1 MKKAFIL
8 MACSV
13 LAAGCADNSIPRAQL
28 PELDLSNPLL
38 AAWETPHATPP
49 FDAIRLEHY
58 EPAFDAA
65 IACSRAEVEA
75 IVKNPRKP
83 TFVNTVVALE
93 RQGALLDRIS
103 GLFFNLLEA
112 DASDEMQEIAQ
123 RVQPKLTALSND
135 ISLNPELFARVKAVY
150 EHPGRLDQ
158 EDRMLLEKTYK
169 RFARQGTA
177 LSDADKELYRQ
188 YTTELSSLTLQF
200 GQNALAATNAFT
212 LRITDPAKVAE
223 LPDCV
228 REAMAA
234 EAKSRG
240 EKGWTVTLQRP
251 SYLPFMTY
259 STDRALK
266 EKLWRAS
273 SSCALG
279 GEFDNTEIV
288 KRIVNTRLKIANL
301 LGYKCYADYVLEERM
316 AGSTEAVQ
324 DFLAELLDATKTYA
338 DADYRRIADYAAGQ
352 GLRGTLMP
360 WDWAYYSEKYKH
372 EKYAL
377 NDELVKPYF
386 ELERVKK
393 GVFLLANRLYGL
405 NFTPNDKI
413 SVYHPDVTAYDVTDA
428 DGRFMAVLYLDFF
441 PRASKRSGAWMTE
454 FRGTKTVDGVE
465 TRPLVSLV
473 MNFTK
478 PTETNPS
485 LLTFD
490 EMETFLHE
498 FGHALHGM
506 LGEGKYESLT
516 GTNVYRDFVEL
527 PSQIMENWAT
537 EKEFLDLWA
546 EHYQTGEKIPSEI
559 VERIV
564 AAQNYLAA
572 YLNVRQLSFGM
583 TDMAWHTLTEPFEG
597 DVEQFEVASMAPTQ
611 VMPVVAGTAMAP
623 SFGHIFSGGYAAGY
637 YGYKWAEVL
646 DADAFS
652 LFKEKGIFNSEVA
665 SSFRENILSKGGTEP
680 PMELYVRFRGHKPET
695 RALIERMQLDKQ
707 E

>member
-1 MKKAFIL
+1 M
-8 MACSV
+8 
-13 LAAGCADNSIPRAQL
+13 AAGCADNSIPEAQL
-28 PELDLSNPLL
+28 PELDMSNPLL
-38 AAWETPHATPP
+38 AAWDTPHETPP
-49 FDAIRLEHY
+49 FSEIKLSDY

-75 IVKNPRKP
+75 IVKNPKKP
-83 TFVNTVVALE
+83 TFGNTIVALE
-93 RQGALLDRIS
+93 RQGELLNRIS

-112 DASDEMQEIAQ
+112 DSSDEMQEIAQ
-123 RVQPKLTALSND
+123 RVQPKLTELSND
-135 ISLNPELFARVKAVY
+135 ISLDPELFARVKYVY
-150 EHPGRLDQ
+150 EHPGRLKK
-158 EDRMLLEKTYK
+158 EDKKLLENTYK
-169 RFARQGTA
+169 GFARSGAA

-188 YTTELSSLTLQF
+188 YSSELSALTLQF

-212 LRITDPAKVAE
+212 LNITDPKVVAE
-223 LPDCV
+223 LPAFV
-228 REAMAA
+228 KEGMAA
-234 EAKSRG
+234 EAKARG
-240 EKGWTVTLQRP
+240 EKGWTVTLQYP

-259 STDRALK
+259 SSNRALK

-273 SSCALG
+273 GSKALG
-279 GEFDNTEIV
+279 GEYDNTGIV
-288 KRIVNTRLKIANL
+288 KKIVNTRLKMANL
-301 LGYKCYADYVLEERM
+301 LGYKCYADYVLENRM
-316 AGSTEAVQ
+316 AENTKTVN
-324 DFLAELLDATKTYA
+324 DFLAELLAETKSYA
-338 DADYRRIADYAAGQ
+338 DADYRMVADYAASLGFE
-352 GLRGTLMP
+352 GELMP
-360 WDWAYYSEKYKH
+360 WDWAYYTEKYKD

-377 NDELVKPYF
+377 NDELVKPYLK
-386 ELERVKK
+386 LENVKK
-393 GVFLLANRLYGL
+393 GVFMLANKLYGL
-405 NFTPNDKI
+405 NFTPDDKI
-413 SVYHPDVTAYDVTDA
+413 EVYHPDVTAYDVTDA

-454 FRGTKTVDGVE
+454 FRGTKIEDGKE

-478 PTETNPS
+478 PTETTPS

-516 GTNVYRDFVEL
+516 GTSVYRDFVEL

-546 EHYQTGEKIPSEI
+546 VHYETGEPIPAEI
-559 VERIV
+559 VDRIV

-572 YLNVRQLSFGM
+572 YANVRQLSFGM
-583 TDMAWHTLTEPFEG
+583 TDMAWHTLTEPFDG

-611 VMPVVAGTAMAP
+611 VMPVIAGTAMAP

-646 DADAFS
+646 EADAFS
-652 LFKEKGIFNSEVA
+652 LFKEKGIFSREVA
-665 SSFRENILSKGGTEP
+665 SSFRDNILSKGGTEH
-680 PMELYVRFRGHKPET
+680 PMKLYERFRGHKPET
-695 RALIERMQLDKQ
+695 KALIEKMGLGK
-707 E
+707 

>member
-1 MKKAFIL
+1 M
-8 MACSV
+8 
-13 LAAGCADNSIPRAQL
+13 AAGCADNSIPEAQL
-28 PELDLSNPLL
+28 PELDMSNPLL
-38 AAWETPHATPP
+38 AAWDTPHETPP
-49 FDAIRLEHY
+49 FSEIKLSDY

-75 IVKNPRKP
+75 IVKNPKKP
-83 TFVNTVVALE
+83 TFGNTIVALE
-93 RQGALLDRIS
+93 RQGELLNRIS

-112 DASDEMQEIAQ
+112 DSSDEMQEIAQ
-123 RVQPKLTALSND
+123 RVQPKLTELSND
-135 ISLNPELFARVKAVY
+135 ISLDPELFARVKYVY
-150 EHPGRLDQ
+150 EHPGRLKK
-158 EDRMLLEKTYK
+158 EDKKLLENTYK
-169 RFARQGTA
+169 GFARSGAA

-188 YTTELSSLTLQF
+188 YSSELSALTLQF

-212 LRITDPAKVAE
+212 LNITDPKVVAE
-223 LPDCV
+223 LPAFV
-228 REAMAA
+228 KEGMAA
-234 EAKSRG
+234 EAKARG
-240 EKGWTVTLQRP
+240 EKGWTVTLQYP

-259 STDRALK
+259 SSNRTLK

-273 SSCALG
+273 GSKALG
-279 GEFDNTEIV
+279 GEYDNTGIV
-288 KRIVNTRLKIANL
+288 KKIVNTRLKMANL
-301 LGYKCYADYVLEERM
+301 LGYKCYADYVLENRM
-316 AGSTEAVQ
+316 AENTKTVN
-324 DFLAELLDATKTYA
+324 DFLAELLAETKSYA
-338 DADYRRIADYAAGQ
+338 DADYRMVADYAASLGFK
-352 GLRGTLMP
+352 GELMP
-360 WDWAYYSEKYKH
+360 WDWAYYTEKYKD

-377 NDELVKPYF
+377 NDELVKPYLK
-386 ELERVKK
+386 LENVKK
-393 GVFLLANRLYGL
+393 GVFMLANKLYGL
-405 NFTPNDKI
+405 NFTPNEKI
-413 SVYHPDVTAYDVTDA
+413 AVYHPDVTAYDVTDA

-454 FRGTKTVDGVE
+454 FRGTKIEDGVK

-478 PTETNPS
+478 PTETTPS

-516 GTNVYRDFVEL
+516 GTSVYRDFVEL

-546 EHYQTGEKIPSEI
+546 VHYETGEPIPAEI
-559 VERIV
+559 VDRIV

-572 YLNVRQLSFGM
+572 YANVRQLSFGM
-583 TDMAWHTLTEPFEG
+583 TDMAWHTLTEPFDG

-611 VMPVVAGTAMAP
+611 VMPVIAGTAMAP

-646 DADAFS
+646 EADAFS
-652 LFKEKGIFNSEVA
+652 LFKEKGIFSREVA
-665 SSFRENILSKGGTEP
+665 SSFRDNILSKGGTEH
-680 PMELYVRFRGHKPET
+680 PMKLYVRFRGHKPET
-695 RALIERMQLDKQ
+695 KALIEKMGLGK
-707 E
+707 

>member
-1 MKKAFIL
+1 M
-8 MACSV
+8 
-13 LAAGCADNSIPRAQL
+13 AAGCADNSIPEAQL
-28 PELDLSNPLL
+28 PELDMSNPLL
-38 AAWETPHATPP
+38 AAWDTPHETPP
-49 FDAIRLEHY
+49 FSEIKLSDY

-75 IVKNPRKP
+75 IVKNPKKP
-83 TFVNTVVALE
+83 TFGNTIVALE
-93 RQGALLDRIS
+93 RQGELLNRIS

-112 DASDEMQEIAQ
+112 DSSDEMQEIAQ
-123 RVQPKLTALSND
+123 RVQPKLTELSND
-135 ISLNPELFARVKAVY
+135 ISLDPELFARVKYVY
-150 EHPGRLDQ
+150 EHPGRLKK
-158 EDRMLLEKTYK
+158 EDKKLLENTYK
-169 RFARQGTA
+169 GFARSGAA

-188 YTTELSSLTLQF
+188 YSSELSALTLQF

-212 LRITDPAKVAE
+212 LNITDPKVVAE
-223 LPDCV
+223 LPAFV
-228 REAMAA
+228 KEGMAA
-234 EAKSRG
+234 EAKARG
-240 EKGWTVTLQRP
+240 EKGWTVTLQYP

-259 STDRALK
+259 SSNRTLK

-273 SSCALG
+273 GSKALG
-279 GEFDNTEIV
+279 GEYDNTGIV
-288 KRIVNTRLKIANL
+288 KKIVNTRLKMANL
-301 LGYKCYADYVLEERM
+301 LGYKCYADYVLENRM
-316 AGSTEAVQ
+316 AENTKTVN
-324 DFLAELLDATKTYA
+324 DFLAELLAETKSYA
-338 DADYRRIADYAAGQ
+338 DADYRMVADYAASLGFE
-352 GLRGTLMP
+352 GELMP
-360 WDWAYYSEKYKH
+360 WDWAYYTEKYKD

-377 NDELVKPYF
+377 NDELVKPYLK
-386 ELERVKK
+386 LENVKK
-393 GVFLLANRLYGL
+393 GVFMLANKLYGL
-405 NFTPNDKI
+405 NFTPNEKI
-413 SVYHPDVTAYDVTDA
+413 AVYHPDVTAYDVTDA

-454 FRGTKTVDGVE
+454 FRGTKIEDGKE

-478 PTETNPS
+478 PTETTPS

-516 GTNVYRDFVEL
+516 GTSVYRDFVEL

-546 EHYQTGEKIPSEI
+546 VHYETGEPIPAEI
-559 VERIV
+559 VDRIV

-572 YLNVRQLSFGM
+572 YANVRQLSFGM
-583 TDMAWHTLTEPFEG
+583 TDMAWHTLTEPFDG

-611 VMPVVAGTAMAP
+611 VMPVIAGTAMAP

-646 DADAFS
+646 EADAFS
-652 LFKEKGIFNSEVA
+652 LFKEKGIFSREVA
-665 SSFRENILSKGGTEP
+665 SSFRDNILSKGGTEH
-680 PMELYVRFRGHKPET
+680 PMKLYERFRGHKPET
-695 RALIERMQLDKQ
+695 KALIEKMGLGK
-707 E
+707 

>member
-1 MKKAFIL
+1 MKKAFVL

-38 AAWETPHATPP
+38 ATWETPHATPP

-169 RFARQGTA
+169 RFARQGAA

-223 LPDCV
+223 LPDFV

-352 GLRGTLMP
+352 GLRGMLMP

-478 PTETNPS
+478 PTETTPS